1 MKVSQVMQ
9 AILEL
14 LSDRARADT
23 SAPGSSS
30 WLSNMEFS
38 SNSMTDNSFDK
49 DNPLKQVLQLCST
62 LAGKGCDFSISVRIR
77 DCFSFSLKSGK
88 PQPQQAKKRS
98 PSFYRRQERRRLLR
112 KKNKD
117 LSLEEPRETPQAKEK
132 DTDSLDLNPHPDID
146 LFGLKENSE
155 EESDSSD
162 SGSETSR
169 DASRGDQEAVSEDPD
184 DMNKD
189 GDWKV
194 VTARGRRKSDR
205 SLSPVPMIKHRFVV
219 RHRNIEKEVFVNAP
233 AHVAKADV
241 AHAVQNPQNNY
252 TYCYFRPD
260 LYTWKRNIK
269 YIPDS
274 QEFEFVNN

>member
-1 MKVSQVMQ
+1 
-9 AILEL
+9 
-14 LSDRARADT
+14 
-23 SAPGSSS
+23 
-30 WLSNMEFS
+30 MEFS
-38 SNSMTDNSFDK
+38 SNSMSDNSFDK
-49 DNPLKQVLQLCST
+49 DNPVKQVLQLCST

-112 KKNKD
+112 KKNTD
-117 LSLEEPRETPQAKEK
+117 HSLEEPRETPQEK

-184 DMNKD
+184 DKNTD

-205 SLSPVPMIKHRFVV
+205 SLSPVSMIKHRFVV
-219 RHRNIEKEVFVNAP
+219 RKGNDEKEVFVNAP

-241 AHAVQNPQNNY
+241 AHAVHNPQNPNIY
-252 TYCYFRPD
+252 PRCYFNPS
-260 LYTWKRNIK
+260 LCWVWNRNIE
-269 YIPDS
+269 YNSES
-274 QEFEFVNN
+274 QEFDFISNTKSFKH

>member
-1 MKVSQVMQ
+1 MS
-9 AILEL
+9 
-14 LSDRARADT
+14 
-23 SAPGSSS
+23 
-30 WLSNMEFS
+30 
-38 SNSMTDNSFDK
+38 DNSFDK
-49 DNPLKQVLQLCST
+49 DNPMKQVLQLCST

-98 PSFYRRQERRRLLR
+98 PSFYRRQERRKLLR
-112 KKNKD
+112 KKNTD
-117 LSLEEPRETPQAKEK
+117 HSLEQPRETPQAEEK

-169 DASRGDQEAVSEDPD
+169 DASLGDQEAVSEDPD
-184 DMNKD
+184 DTNTD

-205 SLSPVPMIKHRFVV
+205 SLSPVSMIKHRFVI
-219 RHRNIEKEVFVNAP
+219 RRGNDEKEVFVNAP
-233 AHVAKADV
+233 AHVARADV
-241 AHAVQNPQNNY
+241 AHAVQNANA
-252 TYCYFRPD
+252 TCYFAPIVC
-260 LYTWKRNIK
+260 LENQNIK
-269 YIPDS
+269 YIPES
-274 QEFEFVNN
+274 QEFEFISNTKSFKH

>member
-1 MKVSQVMQ
+1 
-9 AILEL
+9 
-14 LSDRARADT
+14 
-23 SAPGSSS
+23 
-30 WLSNMEFS
+30 MEFS

-62 LAGKGCDFSISVRIR
+62 LAGKSCDFSISVRIR

-88 PQPQQAKKRS
+88 PQPQQAKKKS

-112 KKNKD
+112 KKNTD
-117 LSLEEPRETPQAKEK
+117 HSLEEPRETPQAKEK

-184 DMNKD
+184 DKNTD

-194 VTARGRRKSDR
+194 VTTRGRRHSDR
-205 SLSPVPMIKHRFVV
+205 SLSPVPMIKHTFVV
-219 RHRNIEKEVFVNAP
+219 KF
-233 AHVAKADV
+233 
-241 AHAVQNPQNNY
+241 
-252 TYCYFRPD
+252 
-260 LYTWKRNIK
+260 
-269 YIPDS
+269 
-274 QEFEFVNN
+274 

>member
-1 MKVSQVMQ
+1 
-9 AILEL
+9 
-14 LSDRARADT
+14 
-23 SAPGSSS
+23 
-30 WLSNMEFS
+30 MEFS

-117 LSLEEPRETPQAKEK
+117 LSLEEPRETTQAKEE

-184 DMNKD
+184 DMNTD

-219 RHRNIEKEVFVNAP
+219 KHRNIEKEVFVNAP

-241 AHAVQNPQNNY
+241 AHAVQHPQNCNVY
-252 TYCYFRPD
+252 PNCYFSPRVF
-260 LYTWKRNIK
+260 LWNRNIK
-269 YIPDS
+269 YIPDL
-274 QEFEFVNN
+274 QDFEFVSN

>member
-1 MKVSQVMQ
+1 
-9 AILEL
+9 
-14 LSDRARADT
+14 
-23 SAPGSSS
+23 
-30 WLSNMEFS
+30 
-38 SNSMTDNSFDK
+38 MTDNSFDK

-112 KKNKD
+112 KKNTD
-117 LSLEEPRETPQAKEK
+117 HSLEDPRETPQAKEK

-155 EESDSSD
+155 QELDSSD
-162 SGSETSR
+162 SGSEARR
-169 DASRGDQEAVSEDPD
+169 DASRGDQEAASEDQD
-184 DMNKD
+184 DMNTD
-189 GDWKV
+189 GEWKV
-194 VTARGRRKSDR
+194 VTARRRRQSDR

-219 RHRNIEKEVFVNAP
+219 RRGNIEKEVLVNAP

-241 AHAVQNPQNNY
+241 AHAFQNPQLYNQS
-252 TYCYFRPD
+252 CYFRPE
-260 LYTWKRNIK
+260 LYDWERNIK
-269 YIPDS
+269 YIPES
-274 QEFEFVNN
+274 QEYEFISNTKSFKH

>member
-1 MKVSQVMQ
+1 
-9 AILEL
+9 
-14 LSDRARADT
+14 
-23 SAPGSSS
+23 
-30 WLSNMEFS
+30 
-38 SNSMTDNSFDK
+38 MTDNSFDK

-155 EESDSSD
+155 QELDSSD

-169 DASRGDQEAVSEDPD
+169 DASRGDQEAASEDQD
-184 DMNKD
+184 DMNTD
-189 GDWKV
+189 GMWKV
-194 VTARGRRKSDR
+194 VTARRRRQSDC
-205 SLSPVPMIKHRFVV
+205 SLSPVPIIKHRFVV
-219 RHRNIEKEVFVNAP
+219 RRGNIKKEVLVNAP

-241 AHAVQNPQNNY
+241 AHAFQNPQHMSLYNQS
-252 TYCYFRPD
+252 CYFRPEMYD
-260 LYTWKRNIK
+260 WERNIK
-269 YIPDS
+269 YIPES
-274 QEFEFVNN
+274 QEYEFISNTKSFKH

>member
-1 MKVSQVMQ
+1 M
-9 AILEL
+9 L

-38 SNSMTDNSFDK
+38 TNSMTDNSFDK

-62 LAGKGCDFSISVRIR
+62 LAGKGCDFSISVKIR

-88 PQPQQAKKRS
+88 PQPQQAKKKS

-112 KKNKD
+112 KKNTD
-117 LSLEEPRETPQAKEK
+117 HSLEEPRETPQAKEK

-155 EESDSSD
+155 QESDSSD

-184 DMNKD
+184 DMNTD

-219 RHRNIEKEVFVNAP
+219 RRENNEKKVIVM
-233 AHVAKADV
+233 
-241 AHAVQNPQNNY
+241 NPP
-252 TYCYFRPD
+252 FMSFGR
-260 LYTWKRNIK
+260 
-269 YIPDS
+269 
-274 QEFEFVNN
+274 

>member
-1 MKVSQVMQ
+1 MWRGEWRTSPREKDKVSLFLGLLIGKMPLHPTFQVGRCGNQ
-9 AILEL
+9 DEEEL

-62 LAGKGCDFSISVRIR
+62 LAGKGCDFSISVKIR

-132 DTDSLDLNPHPDID
+132 
-146 LFGLKENSE
+146 
-155 EESDSSD
+155 
-162 SGSETSR
+162 
-169 DASRGDQEAVSEDPD
+169 
-184 DMNKD
+184 
-189 GDWKV
+189 
-194 VTARGRRKSDR
+194 
-205 SLSPVPMIKHRFVV
+205 HRF
-219 RHRNIEKEVFVNAP
+219 
-233 AHVAKADV
+233 
-241 AHAVQNPQNNY
+241 
-252 TYCYFRPD
+252 T
-260 LYTWKRNIK
+260 
-269 YIPDS
+269 
-274 QEFEFVNN
+274 

>member
-1 MKVSQVMQ
+1 M
-9 AILEL
+9 

-88 PQPQQAKKRS
+88 PQPQQAKKKS

-112 KKNKD
+112 KKNTD
-117 LSLEEPRETPQAKEK
+117 HSLEEPRETPQAKEK

-184 DMNKD
+184 DMNTD

-219 RHRNIEKEVFVNAP
+219 RKENNDEKEVFVNAP

-241 AHAVQNPQNNY
+241 AHAVQNPQNNDRLY
-252 TYCYFRPD
+252 PSCYFAPK
-260 LYTWKRNIK
+260 LYSWKRNIK
-269 YIPDS
+269 YIKES
-274 QEFEFVNN
+274 QEYEFISL